1 MEIITVPILQDN
13 FAYLI
18 VDPASQT
25 CAAVD
30 PSEPGKVIKAAQ
42 DRGLTITHVLTTH
55 SHWDHAGG
63 NNAMRSEIAG
73 VEVRARRQAGSRPLN
88 TNTCNAQHDAPN

>member
-18 VDPASQT
+18 VDTASRT

-63 NNAMRSEIAG
+63 NSAMRSEIAG
-73 VEVRARRQAGSRPLN
+73 VEVCAMQQAESRLLN
-88 TNTCNAQHDAPN
+88 TNTRSPQHKATN